1 MVDLVSPMKSPKR
14 NVNAS
19 CPTLDSPVNKV
30 HLLCASVKLPISDR
44 IVREVSYCSPLD
56 LTLLF
61 NLIISVN
68 IYELKSDFRLPYL
81 FYLTDPC
88 TDQPC
93 LNGGICKLHKDSF
106 KCYCKEPFFGTK
118 CEIGITVN
126 PCGSKPCQNGGICTV
141 NGDTFNCMCKAPYIG
156 EKCEK
161 MDPCATL
168 PCQNGGVCSVNGD
181 SFNCMCKAPYT
192 GEKCEKVFC
201 DASLCKHGKCQ
212 VIGEVQSCL

>member
-1 MVDLVSPMKSPKR
+1 MALVSPTENPKR

-19 CPTLDSPVNKV
+19 CPTLNSPVNKICV
-30 HLLCASVKLPISDR
+30 QIILVKMVEVVKYIKGASFMCQCKA
-44 IVREVSYCSPLD
+44 
-56 LTLLF
+56 
-61 NLIISVN
+61 
-68 IYELKSDFRLPYL
+68 PY
-81 FYLTDPC
+81 FGQNCERDPC

-118 CEIGITVN
+118 CEIVN